1 MKAIAAIFYRDWR
14 QRMTNA
20 GFVFWDL
27 LAPVAYLLLFGLGF
41 ERMIGG
47 GFVFEGRVL
56 SYTAFLLPGVIAM
69 VGFTVALNAA
79 WGFYMD
85 KDSGIFHEL
94 LTYPITRAQLL
105 IGKIGFNVLV
115 ALAGSAIVVAL
126 AVGALDV
133 RVRWEWLAL
142 VAAVIVVATAAWFF
156 AFAVL
161 AIELR
166 RMDSFNTATS
176 AAYILLM
183 FFSTMFYPVLDLPA
197 WFRVAAHLNPLTWQ
211 VDLLRYALLGRGSPA
226 ALAWE
231 AAALAAFALA
241 MLAVGVRALNRA
253 DQ

>member
-1 MKAIAAIFYRDWR
+1 VKAIAAILYRDWR
-14 QRMTNA
+14 QRLTNV

-47 GFVFEGRVL
+47 GLVFEGRVL

-94 LTYPITRAQLL
+94 LTYPITRPQLL
-105 IGKIGFNVLV
+105 VGKIGFNVLV
-115 ALAGSAIVVAL
+115 ALAGSALVVAL
-126 AVGALDV
+126 AVGGLDV
-133 RVRWEWLAL
+133 RVRWPWLGF

-176 AAYILLM
+176 AAYLLLM

-197 WFRVAAHLNPLTWQ
+197 WFRAIAHANPLTWQ
-211 VDLLRYALLGRGSPA
+211 VDLLRFGLLGTGAPVKL
-226 ALAWE
+226 ALE
-231 AAALAAFALA
+231 AAALAAFAAA
-241 MLAVGVRALNRA
+241 MLAVAVRALGRA
-253 DQ
+253 D

>member
-1 MKAIAAIFYRDWR
+1 MRPIAAILYRDWR
-14 QRMTNA
+14 QRLTNV

-47 GFVFEGRVL
+47 GLAFEGRVL

-85 KDSGIFHEL
+85 KDSGIFQEL

-105 IGKIGFNVLV
+105 LGKIGFNVLV
-115 ALAGSAIVVAL
+115 ALAGSALVVAL

-133 RVRWEWLAL
+133 PVRRPWLGPA
-142 VAAVIVVATAAWFF
+142 AAVVVLGTAAWFF
-156 AFAVL
+156 AFSVL
-161 AIELR
+161 ALKLR

-176 AAYILLM
+176 AAYLLLM

-197 WFRVAAHLNPLTWQ
+197 WFRAVAHANPLTWQ
-211 VDLLRYALLGRGSPA
+211 VDLLRFGLLGTGEPVTL
-226 ALAWE
+226 ALE
-231 AAALAAFALA
+231 AVALAAFAAA
-241 MLAVGVRALNRA
+241 MLAAAVRTLRQA
-253 DQ
+253 D

>member
-27 LAPVAYLLLFGLGF
+27 FAPVAYLLLFGLGF

-133 RVRWEWLAL
+133 RVRWEWLAF

-197 WFRVAAHLNPLTWQ
+197 WFRVAAHFNPLTWQ
-211 VDLLRYALLGRGSPA
+211 VDLLRFGLLGTGDRT
-226 ALAWE
+226 ALALE
-231 AAALAAFALA
+231 AAALAAFVLA
-241 MLAVGVRALNRA
+241 MLALALRALRRA
-253 DQ
+253 D